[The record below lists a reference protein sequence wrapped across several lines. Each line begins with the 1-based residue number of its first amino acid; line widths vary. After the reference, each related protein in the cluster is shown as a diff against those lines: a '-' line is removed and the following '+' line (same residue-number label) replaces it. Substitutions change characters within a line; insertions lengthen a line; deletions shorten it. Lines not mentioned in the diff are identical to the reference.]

1 MDVLVEYE
9 LTGRHEPYRKHD
21 GDAGFDLRV
30 QGDTLIQ
37 KGEWTSVPLGLKVS
51 LPAGHCA
58 LLLGRSSLWK
68 RGLSVR
74 VGLIDQG
81 YRGEIAAIVRY
92 DGEGSGTFL
101 ASGFRLCQL
110 LVLPI
115 PSVTLTRVA
124 SLCEDTDR
132 GTGGFGSTG
141 DF

>member
-1 MDVLVEYE
+1 MKLEVEYE
-9 LTGRHEPYRKHD
+9 LTGIHGPYRKHD
-21 GDAGFDLRV
+21 SDAGFDLRV

-37 KGEWTSVPLGLKVS
+37 SGVWTSVPLGLKVS

-68 RGLSVR
+68 RGLSAR

-81 YRGEIAAIVRY
+81 YRGELAAIVRY
-92 DGEGSGTFL
+92 DGEGSGTVL
-101 ASGFRLCQL
+101 ASGFRLYQL